1 MLTWRMASQVSFA
14 HHDSYS
20 RLVLGVGETQIGLH
34 ASKTRIGDVGAIK
47 NVEDEEKT

>member
-1 MLTWRMASQVSFA
+1 MASRVGFS

-20 RLVLGVGETQIGLH
+20 RLVLRVGETQIRLH
-34 ASKTRIGDVGAIK
+34 ASKTGIGDVGAIE

>member
-1 MLTWRMASQVSFA
+1 MLIRRIASRVSFS

-34 ASKTRIGDVGAIK
+34 ASKTGISDVGAIK
-47 NVEDEEKT
+47 NVEDEEET